1 MCRRQ
6 DARGESVA
14 EKVRA
19 DESGQSLIEVGQIGE
34 PAAEDDDLGIEDVD
48 DGCEPAGEAVGVTL
62 QGRGGGRVAALTVE
76 KVDGAASLGA
86 DHPFVHA
93 LLAAGFHQ
101 TPKGVRLRR

>member
-1 MCRRQ
+1 MN
-6 DARGESVA
+6 AHT
-14 EKVRA
+14 
-19 DESGQSLIEVGQIGE
+19 
-34 PAAEDDDLGIEDVD
+34 LGITH
-48 DGCEPAGEAVGVTL
+48 PAVGGFRFRKLTVYGLLSGEDPRVAAGDVGTENL
-62 QGRGGGRVAALTVE
+62 PREGVEHHGGRVAALTVE